1 MQSSKYS
8 IARLRNKITFG
19 VHEDTDK
26 INPNTGE
33 AIKGFVGK
41 LTVHCGTYTTT
52 VGQSISLAGTLTTN
66 TLLLVI
72 RHNKDVQQY
81 KEAKYKGNT
90 YRVTNISVDE
100 SLNAYDVV
108 TLSKK
113 EGFEER

>member
-8 IARLRNKITFG
+8 IARLRNKVTFG
-19 VHEDTDK
+19 AHEDTDK

-81 KEAKYKGNT
+81 KAAKFEGKEYKVSN
-90 YRVTNISVDE
+90 VSVDDG
-100 SLNAYDVV
+100 LNAYDVV
-108 TLSKK
+108 TLTKK
-113 EGFEER
+113 EGFEKR

>member
-19 VHEDTDK
+19 AHEDTDK

-52 VGQSISLAGTLTTN
+52 VGQSISLAGALTTN

-81 KEAKYKGNT
+81 KEAMYHDEEYLVKS
-90 YRVTNISVDE
+90 ISVDDE
-100 SLNAYDVV
+100 LNAYDVV
-108 TLSKK
+108 TLTKK
-113 EGFEER
+113 EGYEKR